1 MHGAGAALVTPFAD
15 DGEVNLAALDELVG
29 ELEARG
35 VDFLVPAGSTG
46 EAPLLT
52 DEEQAAVIA
61 QVAEA
66 ATVPVIAGTGQAGLA
81 ATEAMTA
88 EAAAAGAD
96 AALVVTPYYYAHGQD
111 ALVEY
116 YRELADRADVPIYA
130 YSIPSKTGVALEP
143 ASAAAVADHPNVAG
157 MKDST
162 GDLER
167 LHRELAL
174 TADADFDVL
183 VGHGGLL
190 AEALGIGAAGGITAL
205 ANVAP
210 ERVSEVYDRFE
221 SGDVEGARALNAELV
236 ELNHAVTK
244 RHGVAGLKAAM
255 RFRGLPA
262 GGVRKPHRPVGP
274 EAAAE
279 LERLVGAAGP

>member
-1 MHGAGAALVTPFAD
+1 MHGAGAALVTPFTPG
-15 DGEVNLAALDELVG
+15 GEVDLEALGELVG

-52 DEEQAAVIA
+52 EGEQAAVIER
-61 QVAEA
+61 VAEA
-66 ATVPVIAGTGQAGLA
+66 ASVPVIAGTGGPGLK

-96 AALVVTPYYYAHGQD
+96 GALVVTPYYYAHGQA
-111 ALVEY
+111 ALVDY
-116 YRELADRADVPIYA
+116 YRELADRATIPIYA

-143 ASAAAVADHPNVAG
+143 ESAAEVADHPNVAG

-174 TADADFDVL
+174 TADAEFDVL

-210 ERVSEVYDRFE
+210 ERVSAVYERFS
-221 SGDVEGARALNAELV
+221 SGDADGARALNAELV

-244 RHGVAGLKAAM
+244 RYGVPGLKAAM
-255 RFRGLPA
+255 RLRGLPA
-262 GGVRKPHRPVGP
+262 GDVRKPHRPVSP
-274 EAAAE
+274 EAEAE
-279 LERLVGAAGP
+279 LERLVRAAEP